1 MTDEKINELF
11 TQYKQTGDV
20 VIRNQIAEKYLYI
33 ADIIAK
39 KFAHRGVEYDDLK
52 QVASLALL
60 KGIERF
66 NPELGLQF
74 STFITPTIAGEIKNY
89 FRDKARV
96 IKLPRQLSEL
106 NVRVKNFS
114 AEYEAENRVKPSVKI
129 IADALGCREE
139 EVVEALEISA
149 TLSLDSLVGGKED
162 EGDGELY
169 TLIADTE
176 DKYDAFEKRE
186 TLKAEMADFSEM
198 ERKLI
203 RYRYYDKLSQN
214 DTAQRLGVS
223 QMYVSR
229 LERKLLARLKERLQ
243 GLV

>member
-162 EGDGELY
+162 DGDGELY

-229 LERKLLARLKERLQ
+229 LERKILARLKERLQ

>member
-176 DKYDAFEKRE
+176 DRYDAFEKRE

>member
-1 MTDEKINELF
+1 MTDEKVNELF
-11 TQYKQTGDV
+11 IQYKQTGDV
-20 VIRNQIAEKYLYI
+20 AIRNQIAEKYLYI

-74 STFITPTIAGEIKNY
+74 STFITPTIAGEVKNY
-89 FRDKARV
+89 FRDKARM

-106 NVRVKNFS
+106 NVKVKKFS
-114 AEYEAENRVKPSVKI
+114 VEYEAEHRVKPSVKV
-129 IADALGCREE
+129 IADALGCKEE

-149 TLSLDSLVGGKED
+149 TLSLDTLAGGKEED
-162 EGDGELY
+162 NDGELY
-169 TLIADTE
+169 SLIADTE
-176 DKYDAFEKRE
+176 DKYDAFEKKE
-186 TLKAEMADFSEM
+186 TLKAEMSDFSEM
-198 ERKLI
+198 EKRLI
-203 RYRYYDKLSQN
+203 RYRYYDKLSQSA
-214 DTAQRLGVS
+214 TAQRLGVS

-229 LERKLLARLKERLQ
+229 LERKLLAKLKERLQ

>member
-1 MTDEKINELF
+1 MTDEKVNELF
-11 TQYKQTGDV
+11 IQYKQTGDV
-20 VIRNQIAEKYLYI
+20 AIRNQIAEKYLYI

-74 STFITPTIAGEIKNY
+74 STFITPTIAGEVKNY
-89 FRDKARV
+89 FRDKARM

-106 NVRVKNFS
+106 NVKVKKFS
-114 AEYEAENRVKPSVKI
+114 AEYEAEHRVKPSVKV
-129 IADALGCREE
+129 IAESLGCREE
-139 EVVEALEISA
+139 EVVEALEISG
-149 TLSLDSLVGGKED
+149 TLSLDTLVGGKEED
-162 EGDGELY
+162 NDGALY
-169 TLIADTE
+169 SLIADTE
-176 DKYDAFEKRE
+176 DRYDDFERKE
-186 TLKAEMADFSEM
+186 TLKAEMSDFSEM
-198 ERKLI
+198 EKRLI

-214 DTAQRLGVS
+214 ATAEKLGVS

-229 LERKLLARLKERLQ
+229 LERKLLAKLKERLQ

>member
-1 MTDEKINELF
+1 MTDEKVNELF
-11 TQYKQTGDV
+11 IQYKQTGDV
-20 VIRNQIAEKYLYI
+20 AIRNQIAEKYLYI

-74 STFITPTIAGEIKNY
+74 STFITPTIAGEVKNY
-89 FRDKARV
+89 FRDKARM

-106 NVRVKNFS
+106 NVKVKKFS
-114 AEYEAENRVKPSVKI
+114 AEYEAEHRVKPSVKV
-129 IADALGCREE
+129 IAESLGCREE
-139 EVVEALEISA
+139 EVVEALEISG
-149 TLSLDSLVGGKED
+149 TLSFDTLVGGKEED
-162 EGDGELY
+162 NDGALY
-169 TLIADTE
+169 SLIADTE
-176 DKYDAFEKRE
+176 DRYDAFERKE

-198 ERKLI
+198 EKRLI

-214 DTAQRLGVS
+214 ATAEKLGVS

-229 LERKLLARLKERLQ
+229 LERKLLAKLKERLQ

>member
-1 MTDEKINELF
+1 MTDEKVNELF
-11 TQYKQTGDV
+11 IQYKQTGDV
-20 VIRNQIAEKYLYI
+20 AIRNQIAEKYLYI

-74 STFITPTIAGEIKNY
+74 STFITPTIAGEVKNY
-89 FRDKARV
+89 FRDKARM

-106 NVRVKNFS
+106 NVKVKKFS
-114 AEYEAENRVKPSVKI
+114 AEYEAEHRVKPSVKV
-129 IADALGCREE
+129 IAESLGCREE
-139 EVVEALEISA
+139 EVVEALEISG
-149 TLSLDSLVGGKED
+149 TLSLDTLVGGKEED
-162 EGDGELY
+162 NDGALY
-169 TLIADTE
+169 SLIADTE
-176 DKYDAFEKRE
+176 DRYDAFERKE

-198 ERKLI
+198 EKRLI

-214 DTAQRLGVS
+214 ATAEKLGVS

-229 LERKLLARLKERLQ
+229 LERKLLAKLKERLQ

>member
-176 DKYDAFEKRE
+176 DRYDAFEKKE

>member
-114 AEYEAENRVKPSVKI
+114 AEYEAEHRVKPSVKS

-162 EGDGELY
+162 DGDGELY

-176 DKYDAFEKRE
+176 DRYDAFEKKE

>member
-114 AEYEAENRVKPSVKI
+114 AEYEAEHRVKPSVKS

-176 DKYDAFEKRE
+176 DKYDAFEKKE